1 MTVIDLMLMILSIF
15 KWKVDSAA
23 IIDYHVGKNPDSRT
37 IKTLNKNGITSYTHK
52 VRQVDVILVQYP
64 QNANHVA

>member
-1 MTVIDLMLMILSIF
+1 MLSDSDCNRSHVDVLSIF

-52 VRQVDVILVQYP
+52 VRQVDVILV
-64 QNANHVA
+64 